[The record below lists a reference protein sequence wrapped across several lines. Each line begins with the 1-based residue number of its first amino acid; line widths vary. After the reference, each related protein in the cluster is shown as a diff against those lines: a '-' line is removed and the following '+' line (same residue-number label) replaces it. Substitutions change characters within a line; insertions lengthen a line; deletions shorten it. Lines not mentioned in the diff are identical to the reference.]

1 MLRTIISVL
10 AVAAFAGCASSTPVQ
25 SSIPSTTTGAA
36 LPAAKSTIAGQYQG
50 TGNDS
55 TFGKGQGAADFSQSG
70 KAVGGA
76 LGFDYQPQK
85 VAGSAALIDKSGTL
99 AGTMTATIGSAA
111 CSFTVAA
118 TYDDQKFTLDG
129 TYTAKHGC
137 SGETGTFKLKERC
150 YYVDGAR
157 TRNARRAR
165 PAAGGLKPC

>member
-1 MLRTIISVL
+1 MFRTIVSVL
-10 AVAAFAGCASSTPVQ
+10 AAAVLAGCASSTPVQ
-25 SSIPSTTTGAA
+25 SSIPSTTGAA
-36 LPAAKSTIAGQYQG
+36 IPGLKSMIAGQYQG

-55 TFGKGQGAADFSQSG
+55 QYGKGQGAADLSQSG

-85 VAGSAALIDKSGTL
+85 VAGSAALIDKAGSL
-99 AGTMTATIGSAA
+99 AGTMSATIGSDT

-118 TYDDQKFTLDG
+118 TYNDQKFTLDG

-137 SGETGTFKLKERC
+137 SGETGTFKLKEQC
-150 YYVDGAR
+150 YYVDGMP
-157 TRNARRAR
+157 THNARRAR

>member
-1 MLRTIISVL
+1 M
-10 AVAAFAGCASSTPVQ
+10 
-25 SSIPSTTTGAA
+25 TGAA
-36 LPAAKSTIAGQYQG
+36 IPAAKSTIAGQYQG

-55 TFGKGQGAADFSQSG
+55 QYGKGQGAADLSQSG

-76 LGFDYQPQK
+76 LGFEYQPQK
-85 VAGSAALIDKSGTL
+85 VDGSVALIDKTGAL
-99 AGTMTATIGSAA
+99 AGTMTATIGSVA

-150 YYVDGAR
+150 YYIDGMR
-157 TRNARRAR
+157 TLNPRRAR
-165 PAAGGLKPC
+165 PAVGGLKPC

>member
-1 MLRTIISVL
+1 MLRTITSVL
-10 AVAAFAGCASSTPVQ
+10 AAAALAGCASSTPVQ

-36 LPAAKSTIAGQYQG
+36 IPATKSTIAGQYQG

-55 TFGKGQGAADFSQSG
+55 QYGKGQGAADLSQSG

-76 LGFDYQPQK
+76 LGFEYQPQQ
-85 VAGSAALIDKSGTL
+85 VDGSVALIDKTGSL

-111 CSFTVAA
+111 CTFTVAA
-118 TYDDQKFTLDG
+118 TYDDQHFTLDG

-137 SGETGTFKLKERC
+137 TGETGTFKLKERC
-150 YYVDGAR
+150 YYIDGIR